1 MPHAVSSFKDTS
13 KESHKHRVEEH
24 RHHLTGSLETLGAFR
39 LHVNFEENPETL
51 TLADHAHGVDSSGS
65 VLWERA

>member
-1 MPHAVSSFKDTS
+1 MPCAVSSFKDTLNGITQ
-13 KESHKHRVEEH
+13 EEEH
-24 RHHLTGSLETLGAFR
+24 RHHCLIGSLETLGAFR
-39 LHVNFEENPETL
+39 PHVNFEENPETL